1 MLAIVYHV
9 AGQLLSKALPSV
21 GLEAHAVHDSDW
33 TAYAERTALAL
44 GQTALPHLGAGGPVV
59 WTAGKVVVGSLEDFE
74 ATIERKYQQ
83 RWDIGDDLVQDIA
96 RENGQRADRLL
107 RERRETQH
115 RADEADKAKARAAA
129 LERRSALRVRAVAF
143 AESARAIAQA
153 VAAGVV
159 PLRETLVNSA
169 NALSVAQLEKQKL
182 ELEAQKAAEA
192 AAAVAAAEAEQQP
205 QQPQGPDEGTAG
217 KRGYESSGAE
227 DRKSSRDNDSKASE
241 SESEGED
248 EGEEG
253 DKGPLM
259 RKDSAR
265 DIAAA
270 LRAMPAAPGDAARSE
285 AARHEEAHGALPGV
299 DARWADAPW
308 DTWHRRM
315 AAQMRRVADMCDA
328 VDAHRACAAASA
340 RELAVEGEEEWA
352 ELLCKAESVAV
363 LAEQLR
369 DYAVSV
375 RQLVAEDIA
384 LLADPDAASTLFE

>member
-1 MLAIVYHV
+1 MDESQHLCWHMFHM
-9 AGQLLSKALPSV
+9 
-21 GLEAHAVHDSDW
+21 EA
-33 TAYAERTALAL
+33 
-44 GQTALPHLGAGGPVV
+44 
-59 WTAGKVVVGSLEDFE
+59 
-74 ATIERKYQQ
+74 
-83 RWDIGDDLVQDIA
+83 
-96 RENGQRADRLL
+96 
-107 RERRETQH
+107 QH
-115 RADEADKAKARAAA
+115 RADEADKAKAREVA

-205 QQPQGPDEGTAG
+205 QQPQGPDEGTAVASTIEAATESDSLTDESSAEEKASSPQSPARKAQNQLTCAPLVLPQG

-384 LLADPDAASTLFE
+384 LLADPDTASTLFE